1 MGQIRRMGYRPGG
14 IGGPGDDGQG
24 GGTTART
31 LPSGLTVQAPYR
43 VPSSPAAAGGP
54 SGQGPLRWA
63 PYFRNFSAKTQ
74 WRFVWVTL
82 AVAYVC
88 GYHVS
93 IGRLRVRI

>member
-1 MGQIRRMGYRPGG
+1 MGQVRRMSYRPGG

-24 GGTTART
+24 GGATART

-43 VPSSPAAAGGP
+43 VGASPAAGAG
-54 SGQGPLRWA
+54 SGAGPLRWLPVA
-63 PYFRNFSAKTQ
+63 RDYSPQTQ
-74 WRFVWVTL
+74 WRLIWLGL

-88 GYHVS
+88 GWHAS